1 MGRFQNDRNGTL
13 RQNLESMPKSVEA
26 VKNAAAV
33 PNYDAKNRQGYDAY
47 KVGDEL
53 HFISMLN
60 TLKVEPQFYRSEGAQ
75 MKEIQ
80 ALIEKLALKD
90 PYFVAQCIVWSR
102 CCGEGMRSINHIAAA
117 LLAPFTSG
125 QEWAKRFYDLFNKK
139 TKNSGGCIYRPD
151 DMAEIKAVYETLSK
165 VPITNAMK
173 KGFAHAIE
181 NLDSYQIFKY
191 KDALIDIIN
200 LSHPNPEKS
209 NAVVKATVDGEE
221 KEIKAIVALM
231 KGYKVSADTWEVAQ
245 SEAGQEVAKAVKE
258 GKLSE
263 AKAKEVLKEAKND
276 NWESLLRDGKLGI
289 LAALRNLNNM
299 LKGGRQDVIDLVCKL
314 ISNGDRL
321 RAGKIMPYQ
330 IDIAQEVLMSENILD
345 GMQLRQVV
353 SALETG
359 VELSVSNLAEMLPG
373 RNLVIVDASGSMGS
387 IWGSKVRLSNG
398 KTSNSTC
405 ARKAGLVAAMI
416 AKSTNADV
424 IYFGGTAHWCNYN
437 PKNGLF
443 GLAQQLE
450 RADQGCTNLA
460 SAFELITRSNKLYD
474 RIFILSDNECN
485 CGHNKEAY
493 KSYIKHIGNPYIYSV
508 DLASYGT
515 QPIKG
520 DHVHYFFGYGYA
532 MFNAIAQDEFNPSA
546 AIDKIK
552 AIKI

>member
-80 ALIEKLALKD
+80 ALIEKLALKN

-245 SEAGQEVAKAVKE
+245 SEAGQEVAKAVRE

-387 IWGSKVRLSNG
+387 VWGSKVRLSNG

-485 CGHNKEAY
+485 CGRNKEAY
-493 KSYIKHIGNPYIYSV
+493 KSYIRTIGNPYIYSV

-532 MFNAIAQDEFNPSA
+532 MFDAIAQDEFNPSA

>member
-1 MGRFQNDRNGTL
+1 
-13 RQNLESMPKSVEA
+13 
-26 VKNAAAV
+26 
-33 PNYDAKNRQGYDAY
+33 
-47 KVGDEL
+47 
-53 HFISMLN
+53 
-60 TLKVEPQFYRSEGAQ
+60 
-75 MKEIQ
+75 
-80 ALIEKLALKD
+80 
-90 PYFVAQCIVWSR
+90 
-102 CCGEGMRSINHIAAA
+102 
-117 LLAPFTSG
+117 
-125 QEWAKRFYDLFNKK
+125 
-139 TKNSGGCIYRPD
+139 
-151 DMAEIKAVYETLSK
+151 MAEIKAVYETLSK

-263 AKAKEVLKEAKND
+263 AKAKEVLREAKND

-416 AKSTNADV
+416 AKSTNADI

-485 CGHNKEAY
+485 CGRNKEAY
-493 KSYIKHIGNPYIYSV
+493 KSYIRTIGNPYIYSV

-532 MFNAIAQDEFNPSA
+532 MFDAIAQDEFNPSA